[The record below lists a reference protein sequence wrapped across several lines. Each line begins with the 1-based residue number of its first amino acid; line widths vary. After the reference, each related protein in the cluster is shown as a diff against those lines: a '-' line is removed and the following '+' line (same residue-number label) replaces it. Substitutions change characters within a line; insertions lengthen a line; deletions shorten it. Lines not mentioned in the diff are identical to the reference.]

1 MSRLAKRNIGSD
13 AVFLPKKRAV
23 LTGEVTYM
31 DKTRFEELN
40 LIRLVDALL
49 CANCELIVS
58 ECVNGGCP
66 ACGSRAMLSVSK
78 ALGGTLEG
86 SHTDQSLSEL
96 NPFGAGGWKN

>member
-1 MSRLAKRNIGSD
+1 MFIHKRRSS
-13 AVFLPKKRAV
+13 VQ
-23 LTGEVTYM
+23 GEIKYM
-31 DKTRFEELN
+31 DRTRFEELN
-40 LIRLVDALL
+40 LIRLADALL

-86 SHTDQSLSEL
+86 SQSESHLHEL
-96 NPFGAGGWKN
+96 ETFCSVGWKN